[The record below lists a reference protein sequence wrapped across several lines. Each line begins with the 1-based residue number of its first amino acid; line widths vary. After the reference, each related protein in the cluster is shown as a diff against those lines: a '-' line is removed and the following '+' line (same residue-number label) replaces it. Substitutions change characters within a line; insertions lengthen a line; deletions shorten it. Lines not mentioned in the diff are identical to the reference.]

1 MASSTVVR
9 DDVAARARELNRYL
23 GRVEKLHVEG
33 RLSER
38 DVRRAYAGAFLAFY
52 AYLERSIER
61 LFLGTL
67 MGRYEHSNRAIKPLV
82 SIKSERVARLAV
94 QGGRDYADWLPWD
107 HTVRRSAAFL
117 SAGRPFSELPRVH
130 QKSFERVAILRN
142 AIAHESKSSH
152 RRFQRELVA
161 GASLPASQMT
171 PAGYLR
177 GQHAAGQTR
186 FSHHLADAVIAFSD
200 LCS

>member
-1 MASSTVVR
+1 MASATVVLN
-9 DDVAARARELNRYL
+9 DVAARARELNRYL

-33 RLSER
+33 RLSDR

-67 MGRYEHSNRAIKPLV
+67 MGRYEHRSLSVRPLV
-82 SIKSERVARLAV
+82 SIKSEHVARLAV

-107 HTVRRSAAFL
+107 HTVRRAAAFL
-117 SAGRPFSELPRVH
+117 SAGRPFSELSKTH
-130 QKSFERVAILRN
+130 QNAFQRLGILRN
-142 AIAHESKSSH
+142 AIAHESKSSQK
-152 RRFQRELVA
+152 RFRRELIA
-161 GASLPASQMT
+161 GASLPASQLT

-177 GQHAAGQTR
+177 GQHAPGQTR
-186 FSHHLADAVIAFSD
+186 FAHHLADAVVAFSD